1 MAAFAIV
8 MYPHAK
14 VAAGRIAQVTGAES
28 MGDGTEEQDVT
39 FRGDV
44 DFDHVT
50 FRYQDADEPALRDID
65 IHIKAGQ
72 KVSVIGGTGSGKSTW
87 SSSCW
92 ASACPRRGASALMA
106 WTPAQWGRRTVRRNI
121 SAVLQKTAIYSGTV
135 RDNLLMGNPAAGE
148 AAMREAARIAQ
159 IGDFIDTLEAGLR
172 PRAGPGGEEPVG
184 GQKQRLAIAR
194 AVLKNAPIY
203 LFDDSFSALDF
214 LTEARLRQELNER
227 MAGHT
232 RIVITQRVTSA
243 MDSDVI
249 FVMDQGRIVDR
260 GRHQELLDRCAI
272 YREIYASQTGGGDRR

>member
-1 MAAFAIV
+1 MAGPSLYYGMNALSHNVI
-8 MYPHAK
+8 M
-14 VAAGRIAQVTGAES
+14 
-28 MGDGTEEQDVT
+28 
-39 FRGDV
+39 
-44 DFDHVT
+44 
-50 FRYQDADEPALRDID
+50 ADRKKLKSANGLYL
-65 IHIKAGQ
+65 G
-72 KVSVIGGTGSGKSTW
+72 STGSGKSTLVQ
-87 SSSCW
+87 
-92 ASACPRRGASALMA
+92 LMLGFRLPTEGSIRFDGVDA
-106 WTPAQWGRRTVRRNI
+106 GQWGRRTVRRNI

-159 IGDFIDTLEAGLR
+159 IGDFIDTLEAGYDHELVQ
-172 PRAGPGGEEPVG
+172 AGKNLSG